1 MTLLSILLVAKTGIV
16 NAVNVKEVVEADL
29 YKRAGFKHVDG
40 FEKRAVYPNGDKE
53 IHVFGKVS
61 GRAGQENK
69 YEFPPPIAET
79 LFFGTV
85 VLVSKVND
93 TNTSLTVAEWE
104 QLYDV
109 LMGGFEDLAD
119 SETTISSSGED
130 SSVQLTHEGYVKDN
144 FVVDDDDEEEVPTK
158 RVKKPKK
165 SKTSEQAFVSAA
177 RAMTLDAAGGLE
189 CSRELTEEEYDS

>member
-1 MTLLSILLVAKTGIV
+1 MTLLSILLVSKTGVV
-16 NAVNVKEVVEADL
+16 NAVNVKDVKDL

-40 FEKRAVYPNGDKE
+40 FEQRAVYPNGDKE
-53 IHVFGKVS
+53 IHVFGKVT

-93 TNTSLTVAEWE
+93 AATSLTVAEWE

-109 LMGGFEDLAD
+109 LMGGFEDLGAED
-119 SETTISSSGED
+119 SETSSSEEE
-130 SSVQLTHEGYVKDN
+130 SSAVTRDGYVKDN
-144 FVVDDDDEEEVPTK
+144 FVVDDDEEEVPPK
-158 RVKKPKK
+158 RIKKPKK
-165 SKTSEQAFVSAA
+165 SSEQAFVSAT
-177 RAMTLDAAGGLE
+177 RAMTSDVLD
-189 CSRELTEEEYDS
+189 CSRELTEEEYEV